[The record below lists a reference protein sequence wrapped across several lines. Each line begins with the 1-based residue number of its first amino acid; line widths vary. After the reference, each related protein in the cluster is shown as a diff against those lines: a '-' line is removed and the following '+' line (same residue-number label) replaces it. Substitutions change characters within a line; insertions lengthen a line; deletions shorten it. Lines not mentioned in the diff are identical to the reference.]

1 MELANDPLIGCFTML
16 RIIIIRV
23 CVKVFVM
30 ARFNWLFSLLMS
42 KENSTIML
50 LLKTCIVVDVGQ
62 QQKMA
67 LS

>member
-50 LLKTCIVVDVGQ
+50 LLKTCIVVDAGQ